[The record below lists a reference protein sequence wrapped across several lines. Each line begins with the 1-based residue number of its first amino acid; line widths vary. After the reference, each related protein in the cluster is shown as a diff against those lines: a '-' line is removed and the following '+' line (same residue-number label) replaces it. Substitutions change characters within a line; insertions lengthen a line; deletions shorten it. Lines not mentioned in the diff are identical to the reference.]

1 MEYKFS
7 DRFNGLEANAIR
19 AIFKLLQSPDII
31 SFAGGMPAN
40 ELLPVDIVKELTD
53 EILSSDRAAK
63 ILQYGATEGYAPLLE
78 SGIEYVKRVGIE
90 GINLDNIFILN
101 GGQQGLD
108 LTYKAFINPGDVV
121 LVENPTYLA
130 SLHILKTYQGKA
142 VGINSDD
149 DGINIADL
157 ESKIIMHSPKLIYL
171 VPTFSNPTGKTLSLE
186 KRKQIYNLLVK
197 YNVVLIEDDPYGELR
212 FEGER
217 VPSIKSLDKTGHVI
231 YICSF
236 SKIISP
242 ALRIGIMIA
251 GKEIIKKA
259 NLGKQATDVHS
270 VTLCQAIVDKF
281 LRYGYIEKQIAKLLP
296 SYLEKKTAMIEA
308 IKRYFPSS
316 IYYTNPQGGL
326 FIWVELPE
334 KINALSLLPKA
345 VESKVAYVTGN
356 SFYADGKGF
365 NTLRLNFSNASQ
377 AQIEKGIKA
386 LGELFTKE
394 ISNIKE

>member
-7 DRFNGLEANAIR
+7 DRFSGLEANAIR

-40 ELLPVDIVKELTD
+40 ECLPIDTVKKLTD
-53 EILSSDRAAK
+53 ELLSSEKATK

-78 SGIEYVKRVGIE
+78 SGIEYVKRVGID
-90 GINLDNIFILN
+90 GINTDNIFIVN

-142 VGINSDD
+142 VGIDSDD

-157 ESKIIMHSPKLIYL
+157 EAKIIKHNPKLIYL
-171 VPTFSNPTGKTLSLE
+171 VPTFSNPTGKTLSLA
-186 KRKQIYNLLVK
+186 KRKQIYELLIK

-231 YICSF
+231 YVCSF

-242 ALRIGIMIA
+242 AMRIGIMIA
-251 GKEIIKKA
+251 DKEIIKKV
-259 NLGKQATDVHS
+259 NLGKQATDVHT

-281 LRYGYIEKQIAKLLP
+281 IRYGYIETQIASLLP
-296 SYLEKKTAMIEA
+296 IYLKKKTAMIEA
-308 IKRYFPSS
+308 IKKYFPPSV
-316 IYYTNPQGGL
+316 YYTNPQGGL

-334 KINALSLLPKA
+334 SINALSLLTKA
-345 VESKVAYVTGN
+345 IESKVAYVTGN
-356 SFYADGKGF
+356 SFYADGRGL
-365 NTLRLNFSNASQ
+365 NTLRLNFSNASEE
-377 AQIEKGIKA
+377 QIDRGIKA

-394 ISNIKE
+394 LSNIKE